1 MTLSVLKMDSKRWQ
15 CRPSPSKSIKFLV
28 VTGRMSESME
38 RKSLFSRKE
47 IDIMPTKEEFEA
59 YERVRRSGKWNMFT
73 QAREAA
79 EDAELSFERY
89 RLVLLNYEGCMLRY
103 A

>member
-1 MTLSVLKMDSKRWQ
+1 
-15 CRPSPSKSIKFLV
+15 
-28 VTGRMSESME
+28 
-38 RKSLFSRKE
+38 
-47 IDIMPTKEEFEA
+47 MPTKEEFEA

-79 EDAELSFERY
+79 NDAGLSFERY